1 VSGAMAE
8 RTQLKGFAI
17 YTLLMTAFIYPI
29 TVYWGWSGS
38 GFLSYTNDDGESVSA
53 FGPWYKDFAGSG
65 LVHMV
70 GGIGA
75 LCGAVIVGP
84 RKGRFESEVDQAEYT
99 PHSIPF
105 VVLGT
110 MTLWFGWYGFNPGS
124 TLSMHDVAAANSA
137 GLVAVNTTL
146 APCVGGLLVFL
157 LRATVVPPKLLD
169 VGGFCNGVLGGLVS
183 ITAGCGFVEPWETV
197 IIAIVGA
204 FVYQGASMAVAMLK
218 IDDVVDAFA
227 VHGACGFW
235 GVLAVGLFGKEDRGI
250 SGNGLFHGGDQLGV
264 QILGGLIIVLWV
276 GGLSTAIFLPL
287 KLAKCLR
294 LGDDFQD
301 KGADIMEHS
310 PPKAYSN
317 EKEVGA

>member
-1 VSGAMAE
+1 MHS
-8 RTQLKGFAI
+8 
-17 YTLLMTAFIYPI
+17 TA
-29 TVYWGWSGS
+29 TAN
-38 GFLSYTNDDGESVSA
+38 L
-53 FGPWYKDFAGSG
+53 AG
-65 LVHMV
+65 
-70 GGIGA
+70 
-75 LCGAVIVGP
+75 IV
-84 RKGRFESEVDQAEYT
+84 AT
-99 PHSIPF
+99 
-105 VVLGT
+105 
-110 MTLWFGWYGFNPGS
+110 
-124 TLSMHDVAAANSA
+124 
-137 GLVAVNTTL
+137 NTTL
-146 APCVGGLLVFL
+146 APSVCGLIVFA
-157 LRATVVPPKLLD
+157 LRAKVTQDYLD
-169 VGGFCNGVLGGLVS
+169 VGGFCNGVLAGLVS

-204 FVYQGASMAVAMLK
+204 FVYQGASMAVAKLK

-301 KGADIMEHS
+301 QGADVMEHS
-310 PPKAYSN
+310 PPKAYSTEKGDEPQPPAKASTN
-317 EKEVGA
+317 EPPESAAGS